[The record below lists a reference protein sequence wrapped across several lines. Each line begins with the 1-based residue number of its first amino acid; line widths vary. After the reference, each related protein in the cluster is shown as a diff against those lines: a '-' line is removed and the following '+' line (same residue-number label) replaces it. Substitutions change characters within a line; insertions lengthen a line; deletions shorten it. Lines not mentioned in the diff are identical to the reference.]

1 MSNHDSHYRN
11 IEENGLIEP
20 IVRMES
26 TICLGLPVEYHAIAR
41 RNLNLAMADKHIGRV
56 GQKAGEV
63 EDKELEKAG
72 NYLHRARTGSWR
84 PVAEDLPL
92 FATPEKSC
100 LGCRYRWTTEDHK
113 PFCTFPGLL
122 CVDFDRYDAGESP
135 KKALTAANRKPLVSG
150 DRGPIVTVTTHGKQ
164 SEATEAEVGK
174 AMAELQAVPTQYT
187 YNPCETCK
195 HYYGTEQCAVC
206 DSNKHDNWE
215 PKPEEARVVPRGCAS
230 CEDGPSPSHC
240 KLFHE
245 RRCGDIGSSFPL
257 WKAKA

>member
-92 FATPEKSC
+92 FQPPAPHNPWCSGCVNENEATDHC
-100 LGCRYRWTTEDHK
+100 LACRANGYTLRSEHQRELAPYYR
-113 PFCTFPGLL
+113 
-122 CVDFDRYDAGESP
+122 GE
-135 KKALTAANRKPLVSG
+135 
-150 DRGPIVTVTTHGKQ
+150 PIVTVTTHGKQ

-195 HYYGTEQCAVC
+195 HYYGTAQCAVC
-206 DSNKHDNWE
+206 DSNKHDKWE

-230 CEDGPSPSHC
+230 CVDGPGHNC
-240 KLFHE
+240 AE
-245 RRCGDIGSSFPL
+245 RRNGQCNSPEFPL
-257 WKAKA
+257 WVAK